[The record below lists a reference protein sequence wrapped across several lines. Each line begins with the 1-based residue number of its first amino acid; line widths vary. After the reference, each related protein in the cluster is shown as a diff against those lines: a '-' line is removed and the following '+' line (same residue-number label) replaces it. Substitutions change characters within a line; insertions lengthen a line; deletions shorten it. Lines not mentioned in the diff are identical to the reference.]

1 MSTSSHEPMSE
12 RETARPPADVRGGAV
27 PAKAFGRRERMIWGA
42 SWGGVVVTGFVNGA
56 LHQAYAPLLGEPAA
70 TRVSEVALVL
80 LLAPWVLHVERRH
93 PLPRIRDAAVV
104 GAGWAVATVAFELVF
119 GHYANGDSWET
130 LLSAYDLADGHLW
143 GLDVLAIAAAP
154 ALARAWRLRRS
165 GRG

>member
-1 MSTSSHEPMSE
+1 MSTSSHEPMS
-12 RETARPPADVRGGAV
+12 RRATAPAYGPRPGPSAV
-27 PAKAFGRRERMIWGA
+27 EAFGRRERMVWGA

-93 PLPRIRDAAVV
+93 PLPRLRDAAVV
-104 GAGWAVATVAFELVF
+104 GAGWAAATVTFELVF

-130 LLSAYDLADGHLW
+130 LINAYDLADGHLW
-143 GLDVLAIAAAP
+143 GLDVLAIAAGP

-165 GRG
+165 GRA

>member
-1 MSTSSHEPMSE
+1 MSTSNHEPMSR
-12 RETARPPADVRGGAV
+12 RETAPADRPRPGPAAV
-27 PAKAFGRRERMIWGA
+27 EAFGRRERMMWTA

-93 PLPRIRDAAVV
+93 PLPRLRDAAVV

-119 GHYANGDSWET
+119 GHYVNGDPWET
-130 LLSAYDLADGHLW
+130 LLNAYDLLEGHLW

-154 ALARAWRLRRS
+154 VLARAWRLRRS
-165 GRG
+165 GRA